1 MSLFRQLWLAV
12 IGLTVFAFV
21 GSLLVSVFTARNYL
35 EQQLYMK
42 NLDNAAALA
51 LVLTQMPAKDP
62 VLVELMVSA
71 QFDTG
76 HYQEIQLIDPKRQVI
91 VARQYTGEDLGA
103 PKWFVNLFPLEAAA
117 GIAQVQDGWRQ
128 FGTLKVVSHSRFAY
142 RELWR
147 GTLELVAWFLVAG
160 LAAGVLG
167 SLLLRL
173 IVRPLKQVVDQA
185 HAISDRRFITISE
198 PRAPELKSVVQA
210 LNDMV
215 GRIKGMF
222 AEEAGR
228 LEALRREVN
237 HDVVTD
243 LPNRSL
249 FLNRLSEA
257 LSGEDAAPR
266 GVLLILRLA
275 DLDAINRQLGHGQ
288 ADRLLQDV
296 AKVIHDACNN
306 HRECM
311 VARIKGGDF
320 ALLSPGAEAAAPLA
334 KQVSDALNQQV
345 AAKWA
350 ELSGLFH
357 LGAVHYHRGENPGD
371 LLALADQALAA
382 AESEG
387 ANRWHAIGKEE
398 EHPLAH
404 SGEAWRKLLSDAIAE
419 GRIMLARF
427 PVLTSAGQ
435 IMHQESAARLQAE
448 PGGPWLVAGDFVP
461 MAMRLKLTPQ
471 LDMEIVRLALEYLTG
486 NSGDVAVNVSAD
498 AVADW
503 GFRDRLAKELGQKHD
518 LCRRLWVE
526 VPEYGVF
533 RHFDAFR
540 DFSATLKSFG
550 CRIGIEHFGHHFGE
564 ISRLAELGLDY
575 LKVDASFIRGIE
587 QSPGNQEFLKG
598 LCKMAHTV
606 DILVIA
612 EGVQTEEE
620 LDVLPQIGFDGA
632 TGQAVSERGS
642 KVG

>member
-12 IGLTVFAFV
+12 IGLTLFAFV

-76 HYQEIQLIDPKRQVI
+76 HYQEIRLVDPKRQVI
-91 VARQYTGEDLGA
+91 VARHYAGEDLGA
-103 PKWFVNLFPLEAAA
+103 PQWFVRLFPIEAAA
-117 GIAQVQDGWRQ
+117 GVAQVQDGWRQ

-147 GTLELVAWFLVAG
+147 GTLELVAWFLAAG

-173 IVRPLKQVVDQA
+173 IVRPLRQVVDQA
-185 HAISDRRFITISE
+185 QAISDRRFITVSE
-198 PRAPELKSVVQA
+198 PRTPELRRVVLA
-210 LNDMV
+210 MNDMV

-222 AEEAGR
+222 AEEADR
-228 LEALRREVN
+228 LEVLRREVN
-237 HDVVTD
+237 HDSVTD
-243 LPNRSL
+243 LPNRGL
-249 FLNRLSEA
+249 FMNRLGEA
-257 LSGEDAAPR
+257 LSDEDAAPR

-275 DLDAINRQLGHGQ
+275 DLDAINRRLGHGQ
-288 ADRLLQDV
+288 ADRLIQDV
-296 AKVIHDACNN
+296 AKVVHDACDS

-311 VARIKGGDF
+311 VARTKGADF
-320 ALLSPGAEAAAPLA
+320 ALLAPGAEAASPLA
-334 KQVSDALNQQV
+334 KRVADALNEQV
-345 AAKWA
+345 AAKWS
-350 ELSGLFH
+350 ELGNLFH
-357 LGAVHYHRGENPGD
+357 LGAVRYHRGENPAD

-382 AESEG
+382 AQSEG
-387 ANRWHAIGKEE
+387 PNRWQAIEKEE

-427 PVLTSAGQ
+427 PVLSSAGQ
-435 IMHQESAARLQAE
+435 PLHQESAARLQAE

-461 MAMRLKLTPQ
+461 MAMRLKLTPP
-471 LDMEIVRLALEYLTG
+471 LDLEIVRLALGELAAA
-486 NSGDVAVNVSAD
+486 SGDIAINVSAE
-498 AVADW
+498 AIADW
-503 GFRDRLAKELGQKHD
+503 GFRDSLARELGTQPD
-518 LCRRLWVE
+518 LARRLWVE

-540 DFSATLKSFG
+540 DLSATLKSYG

-564 ISRLAELGLDY
+564 VPRLAELGLDY
-575 LKVDASFIRGIE
+575 LKVDASFIRGID

-598 LCKMAHTV
+598 LCKMAHAV
-606 DILVIA
+606 GIQVIA
-612 EGVQTEEE
+612 EGVQSAEE
-620 LDVLPQIGFDGA
+620 LDVLPRIGFDGA
-632 TGQAVSERGS
+632 TGPAVSERGQAAD
-642 KVG
+642 